1 MARKKAGE
9 GFFESFSD
17 ESKNAPSK
25 PPEKPEKA
33 RDKVGTTV
41 YMERALVRRARF
53 TVAYYPG
60 LTLSG
65 LFEAA
70 IEREV
75 AMREKRDND
84 GEPYPEPDGRPVH
97 RGRPL
102 KKV

>member
-1 MARKKAGE
+1 M
-9 GFFESFSD
+9 
-17 ESKNAPSK
+17 SKDHKEN
-25 PPEKPEKA
+25 
-33 RDKVGTTV
+33 RDTVATTV
-41 YMERALVRRARF
+41 YMDRALVRRARY

-75 AMREKRDND
+75 DWRERRDNG
-84 GEPYPEPDGRPVH
+84 GEQYPEPDGRPVR